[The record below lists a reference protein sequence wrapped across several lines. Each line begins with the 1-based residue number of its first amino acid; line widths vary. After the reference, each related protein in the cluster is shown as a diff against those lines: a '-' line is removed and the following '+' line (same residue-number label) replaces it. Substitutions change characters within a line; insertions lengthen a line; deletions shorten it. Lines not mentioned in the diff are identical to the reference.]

1 MFLIFCIFYS
11 KWILELAFMF
21 KISARNLLG
30 FYIHKHDIFL
40 HLFRYSFRSTFKVLS
55 FQQKG
60 CTHCTRLMLITLKL
74 IFLFLMELF
83 PLMFLINYYLFLRA
97 SKVLLVVKNSPT
109 NVGDTRDTGLIP
121 GSRRFPGGG
130 HGNPLQYS

>member
-1 MFLIFCIFYS
+1 
-11 KWILELAFMF
+11 
-21 KISARNLLG
+21 
-30 FYIHKHDIFL
+30 
-40 HLFRYSFRSTFKVLS
+40 
-55 FQQKG
+55 
-60 CTHCTRLMLITLKL
+60 
-74 IFLFLMELF
+74 MELF
-83 PLMFLINYYLFLRA
+83 PFTFLINYYLFLRA